1 MDFQHIIDHLALAP
15 HPEGGYYRRT
25 YCSGHALAAQDMPC
39 GFDRPRPVSTAILF
53 LLRAG
58 QYSRLHRIRQ
68 DELWHFH
75 LGGPLRLAWIDRE
88 GQPHETLVGPDI
100 LNGQVLQW
108 AVPGGCWFGATPA
121 PGSAYSLVGCTVA
134 PGFDFSDLCLGSRV
148 ELESRYPLALD
159 CIREFCP
166 PDDVQTP
173 QIGHVAGASGEG
185 SGPWAKGGCS

>member
-1 MDFQHIIDHLALAP
+1 MNNATMEQATEREAVKEYLQQYHVARKKKRILEERHRVLA
-15 HPEGGYYRRT
+15 R
-25 YCSGHALAAQDMPC
+25 
-39 GFDRPRPVSTAILF
+39 
-53 LLRAG
+53 
-58 QYSRLHRIRQ
+58 
-68 DELWHFH
+68 ELQ
-75 LGGPLRLAWIDRE
+75 A
-88 GQPHETLVGPDI
+88 
-100 LNGQVLQW
+100 
-108 AVPGGCWFGATPA
+108 PA

-173 QIGHVAGASGEG
+173 QIGHVAGASGDG